1 MAVLDQNIAPGAGG
15 IIYPEI
21 AAALYHEWDRPEC
34 ILPVIGG
41 LGGKQ
46 LTMDEMEAIFH
57 ELKTACR
64 KGDKPKPMFLMRE
77 DELKAVKQS
86 LSIAGVAREAKA

>member
-1 MAVLDQNIAPGAGG
+1 MDQNISPGSGG
-15 IIYPEI
+15 IFYPEI
-21 AAALYHEWDRPEC
+21 VSALYHEWDRPEC
-34 ILPVIGG
+34 ILPVVGG

-57 ELKTACR
+57 ELKRACQ

-77 DELKAVKQS
+77 DELKAVKQG
-86 LSIAGVAREAKA
+86 LSVAGMESEAKA